1 MGRESIAM
9 SDDELRAFLGGVR
22 QVVVAVL
29 GEGGEPLGALARC
42 ALVGDQLVFILA
54 DGQLCALLERD
65 PRVCCATDEYPT
77 YYEIR
82 GMTAHGR
89 ARRVERP
96 PALEVVD
103 GVAYAIDLDDVVSFD
118 FEKIQAKV

>member
-9 SDDELRAFLGGVR
+9 SDGELRAFLGGVR

-42 ALVGDQLVFILA
+42 TLVKDQLVFILA
-54 DGQLCALLERD
+54 ESRLCALLERD
-65 PRVCCATDEYPT
+65 PRVCCATDAYPT

-82 GMTAHGR
+82 GMTAHGCAQR
-89 ARRVERP
+89 AERP
-96 PALEVVD
+96 SSLEAVD

-118 FEKIQAKV
+118 FAKIQAKV